1 MELLRIFYM
10 LTRGRAIPVSDN
22 SLPLSSAAAS
32 FKALAQRLDE
42 DFEPEDASGGR
53 LPSLRSKGARNSACS
68 CPILPVSC
76 QQFSTPDQTLTS
88 LLRNAGDMDDIES
101 SNLSD
106 REDIF
111 EPSNVEQ
118 QSHRTPDNVSP
129 SYQARDGS
137 PSPPSRRSSSRQQE
151 PSPDRLS
158 RGKRSSTFY
167 SKDKLEQIREY
178 RSLPKFPV
186 T

>member
-1 MELLRIFYM
+1 M
-10 LTRGRAIPVSDN
+10 LVSDN

-88 LLRNAGDMDDIES
+88 LLRNAEDMDDIES

-111 EPSNVEQ
+111 EPSNVER
-118 QSHRTPDNVSP
+118 QSRRTPDNVSP

-137 PSPPSRRSSSRQQE
+137 PSPPSRRSGSSRQQE

-158 RGKRSSTFY
+158 RGKRSSNFY
-167 SKDKLEQIREY
+167 SKDKLEQIRVY
-178 RSLPKFPV
+178 HGLPKLPM